1 MAFPQRVVILS
12 AAKDPEGSS
21 ISTAL
26 ASFLRMDPK
35 HGYIYIV
42 GSNTGT
48 LYIGVT
54 SNLGQRIL
62 QHKRGEGSD
71 FTARYGCHRLL
82 YFERFEDI
90 RSAISREK
98 SLKGKTRAKKLAL
111 VQAQNP
117 EYRDLAVTWGWL
129 RIGSQQSIAQTEAW
143 LQVHPE
149 FDPARKDNG
158 EKK

>member
-1 MAFPQRVVILS
+1 M
-12 AAKDPEGSS
+12 G
-21 ISTAL
+21 
-26 ASFLRMDPK
+26 PK
-35 HGYIYIV
+35 PGFVYIV

-71 FTARYGCHRLL
+71 FTTRYGCHRLL
-82 YFERFEDI
+82 YFEQFEDI

-111 VQAQNP
+111 IQTENP
-117 EYRDLAVTWGWL
+117 EYRDLAATWGWM
-129 RIGSQQSIAQTEAW
+129 RIGSQQSIAETEAW
-143 LQVHPE
+143 LQMHPE
-149 FDPARKDNG
+149 LDPTREDDGGKG
-158 EKK
+158 